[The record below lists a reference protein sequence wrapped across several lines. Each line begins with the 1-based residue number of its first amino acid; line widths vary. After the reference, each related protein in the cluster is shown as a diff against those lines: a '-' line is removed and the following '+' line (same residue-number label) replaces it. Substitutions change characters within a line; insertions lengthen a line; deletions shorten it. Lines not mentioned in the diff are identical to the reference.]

1 MNATK
6 RKVEGFDYLYLRGRS
21 YEVRLQVPKA
31 LRVHVGK
38 GELKRSLGGD
48 FVKARRVY
56 HSTVSEF
63 QKIVETARRQEIPP
77 SVPPALINPSGP
89 SHDEINAAAYAHFR
103 RMIEN
108 MRGKNMSPSATPARS
123 RTERING
130 IREMLA
136 FQLDAAEAEVWST
149 MSAQATWL
157 CEDMGWQLASDSG
170 EFDYLC
176 QSMMRARIQALKNEL
191 RKLEGQFG
199 ADPDADPLFGQKAPE
214 PMPQKMNLGDLV
226 KRFQS
231 AREHKWSGSTQKNY
245 AIIFRVIE
253 EICGKATTLDRIDH
267 DYCLEVWQT
276 LKKLPSN
283 FQKHPDTRGKSIAEA
298 IEIAA
303 GAGHPTI
310 SPATINGHLNKLGAL
325 IRYGRDKGWISGNP
339 MEDIEE
345 PDPVPAREK
354 RDAFTTAQLN
364 LIFASAPWS
373 IGPDAEPER
382 PSRYWAP
389 LIALFSGARLSE
401 ICGQRVDEM
410 IDERGV
416 KAFHFR
422 LRPDDRSIKS
432 GESRK
437 VPVHPMLIELGFW
450 DFVEAAR
457 KSGRE
462 MLFPDVK
469 RDRLGKW
476 GDSTSKWFARLVD
489 KLELRGRLLSFHS
502 LRHTFEDALREA
514 DLHNTAIG
522 NELTGRWTSGVSKDY
537 GSSFP
542 LSKLSKALAKVSYPG
557 LVLPSVRPADESTH
571 AATDA

>member
-1 MNATK
+1 MSATK

-48 FVKARRVY
+48 FAKARRVY
-56 HSTVSEF
+56 HTTVSEF
-63 QKIVETARRQEIPP
+63 QQIVENARQQEAPQP
-77 SVPPALINPSGP
+77 LPLARPVQELPT
-89 SHDEINAAAYAHFR
+89 HDEINAASYAHFR
-103 RMIEN
+103 VRMEN
-108 MRGKNMSPSATPARS
+108 MRGKNMSPSGRQARS
-123 RTERING
+123 RAERINALH
-130 IREMLA
+130 EMLA
-136 FQLDAAEAEVWST
+136 FQLDTAEAELWST
-149 MSAQATWL
+149 MSGEATWL
-157 CEDMGWQLASDSG
+157 CTDMGWRIPADSD
-170 EFDYLC
+170 EFDYLS

-191 RKLEGQFG
+191 RRLEGQFG
-199 ADPDADPLFGQKAPE
+199 ADPDADPLFGQKPPE
-214 PMPQKMNLGDLV
+214 PMPQKVNLGDLV

-231 AREHKWSGSTQKNY
+231 ARQHKWSGSTQKNY

-267 DYCLEVWQT
+267 DYCVEVWQT
-276 LKKLPSN
+276 LKKLPAN
-283 FQKHPDTRGKSIAEA
+283 FQKHPDTRGKPIAEA

-303 GAGHPTI
+303 RAGHPTI
-310 SPATINGHLNKLGAL
+310 SPATINGHLNKFAAL
-325 IRYGRDKGWISGNP
+325 IRFGRDKGWIVGNP

-354 RDAFTTAQLN
+354 RDAFTTEQLN
-364 LIFASAPWS
+364 LIFGSAPWS
-373 IGPDAEPER
+373 DGPDAEPER

-410 IDERGV
+410 IDERDV

-437 VPVHPMLIELGFW
+437 VPVHPVLIELGFW

-542 LSKLSKALAKVSYPG
+542 LSKLSKAIAKVSYPG
-557 LVLPSVRPADESTH
+557 LVLPSVRPA
-571 AATDA
+571 A